1 MQLIFYYLIVR
12 RMNFIFHFPYIG
24 ATSIGM
30 SMNEY
35 GPINLVGD
43 VCPQSEHPHPM
54 LPVTY
59 PNILDGT

>member
-43 VCPQSEHPHPM
+43 VCP
-54 LPVTY
+54 
-59 PNILDGT
+59 